1 MAKRNP
7 SHKAKRKKSSRKR
20 FSLKTSL
27 TKALAGIAI
36 LIGLVVFSGWLLH
49 YLNIPNRISPRMPS
63 PKSASKRPAPIV
75 KKPTYEIYPKE
86 ELPSEVPPITPV
98 TPLPEKPLPRVAIII
113 DDMGYDR
120 SMAEKFLDLDAVLT
134 FSILPYSPFQKK
146 IARAAQKKGLEILL
160 HLPMEPREYPN
171 VDPGPG
177 TLLTTMTPDEL
188 IRQLEQDIDAVP
200 FAKGVNNHMG
210 SKLTAESSELYQV
223 FSVLKKKGLFFIDSR
238 TTAESVAKPSAHL
251 FQIPFAQRDVFLDHS
266 QDAEFIRRQIRQL
279 IAIAIQNGQAVGI
292 AHPHRI
298 TYNVLREMLPELK
311 ENVQLVPASSVV
323 EIIG

>member
-1 MAKRNP
+1 MARRNP
-7 SHKAKRKKSSRKR
+7 SHRPRRRKSSRKR
-20 FSLKTSL
+20 TSSKTGL
-27 TKALAGIAI
+27 TKALAGVAI
-36 LIGLVVFSGWLLH
+36 LIGLVVVAGWLLH
-49 YLNIPNRISPRMPS
+49 SLNVPTRISPPIPS
-63 PKSASKRPAPIV
+63 PKSVSKRPPPVA

-86 ELPSEVPPITPV
+86 ELPSEVQPIKPV
-98 TPLPEKPLPRVAIII
+98 MPLPEKPLPRVAIII

-134 FSILPYSPFQKK
+134 FSILPHSPLQKR
-146 IARAAQKKGLEILL
+146 IAYAAQKKGVEILL
-160 HLPMEPREYPN
+160 HLPMEPLEYPK

-188 IRQLEQDIDAVP
+188 IRQLEEDIDAVP

-210 SKLTAESSELYQV
+210 SRLTAESSQLYQV
-223 FSVLKKKGLFFIDSR
+223 FSVLKQKGLFFIDSR
-238 TTAESVAKPSAHL
+238 TTAESVARPSARL
-251 FQIPFAQRDVFLDHS
+251 FQIPFAQRDVFLDNS
-266 QDAEFIRRQIRQL
+266 QDAESIRGQIRQL
-279 IAIAIQNGQAVGI
+279 IAIANRNGQAVGI

-323 EIIG
+323 AIIG

>member
-1 MAKRNP
+1 MAKRSP
-7 SHKAKRKKSSRKR
+7 SRKAKRKKTSRKR

-27 TKALAGIAI
+27 IKALAGVGI
-36 LIGLVVFSGWLLH
+36 LIGLVVLTGWLIH
-49 YLNIPNRISPRMPS
+49 YLTIPTHVSPPIPF
-63 PKSASKRPAPIV
+63 PKPASKRPPTAV

-86 ELPSEVPPITPV
+86 EIPSEVLPIKPV
-98 TPLPEKPLPRVAIII
+98 TPLPEKPLPKVAIII
-113 DDMGYDR
+113 DDVGYDR
-120 SMAEKFLDLDAVLT
+120 SMAEKFLDLDAVLSI
-134 FSILPYSPFQKK
+134 SILPHSPFQKK
-146 IARAAQKKGLEILL
+146 IAQAAQKKGIEILL
-160 HLPMEPREYPN
+160 HLPMEPREFPN

-200 FAKGVNNHMG
+200 LAKGVNNHMG
-210 SKLTAESSELYQV
+210 SRLTTESSQLYQI

-238 TTAESVAKPSAHL
+238 TTAESIAKPSARL

-266 QDAEFIRRQIRQL
+266 QDVEFIRRQIRKL
-279 IAIAIQNGQAVGI
+279 IAIANQNGQAVGI

-311 ENVQLVPASSVV
+311 ENVELVPASGVV